1 MACMTVLGYLSNG
14 PYGSCILHLR
24 LDTAMDVTQFFEVYS
39 RKCPVS
45 PLNMSNESQA
55 YAQWE
60 TPIKPLLDQG
70 LFGVCEAKDVADVLA
85 LYHDILSS
93 DRTVYHVATTSG
105 ASVAAG
111 RVCLLP
117 VGFSAFMKNA
127 LTNFNRVR
135 FTIRPPG
142 NMTIEM
148 INSTGS
154 VMTATSVVRSYLHA
168 AEKIFLRPPGI
179 TEPVVPKLKYPIDV
193 WS

>member
-1 MACMTVLGYLSNG
+1 MACITVVGYLPNG
-14 PYGSCILHLR
+14 PYAGCVLHLR

-39 RKCPVS
+39 RKCPMS

-60 TPIKPLLDQG
+60 VPVKPVVDQG
-70 LFGVCEAKDVADVLA
+70 LFGVCEAKDVADVLG
-85 LYHDILSS
+85 LYRDIVNS
-93 DRTVYHVATTSG
+93 DRPVYNVIMSG
-105 ASVAAG
+105 GVSVAAG

-117 VGFSAFMKNA
+117 VGYSAFMKNA
-127 LTNFNRVR
+127 STNFHRMR

-142 NMTIEM
+142 NMAIEA
-148 INSTGS
+148 INSSGS
-154 VMTATSVVRSYLHA
+154 VVTSTSVVRSYLHA